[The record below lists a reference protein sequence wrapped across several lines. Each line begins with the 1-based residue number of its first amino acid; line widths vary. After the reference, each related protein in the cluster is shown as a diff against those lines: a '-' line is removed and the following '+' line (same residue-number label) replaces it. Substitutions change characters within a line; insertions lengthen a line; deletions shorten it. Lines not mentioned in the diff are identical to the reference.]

1 MFGPGVTLHLEA
13 ALESVEIA
21 AETDRETEVAEELAD
36 DSDNGKELADDS
48 EQGMNWHV
56 ASLGRVR

>member
-1 MFGPGVTLHLEA
+1 VALHLEA
-13 ALESVEIA
+13 ALEEAKIA

-36 DSDNGKELADDS
+36 DSDKGKELADDS

-56 ASLGRVR
+56 ESLGRVC